1 MPGNTRNPVDLL
13 VTGADIVCLDPGATV
28 VSDGAIAIT
37 GNRLHWIGKKTEAA
51 RLFDPTE
58 TIDGSGM
65 IAMPGLIDAHVHT
78 AQHLLRGKIAEIARR
93 EKIKIPIWKNYYIPF
108 EAMLDPEDIYLSGLA
123 CYANMITVGTTCFA
137 EAGGPHPD
145 EMGRAALETGIRGF
159 ITQST
164 IDQGAAFPDAMKLAT
179 PQAFKSNVDLV
190 ERWAGQDQDRVQAW
204 LALRQIITCSPT
216 LIQMMAEAASDLDTR
231 IHVHLCEGSYEI
243 DYTMEQF
250 GMRPAEYLE
259 SIQAL
264 SHHVHAAH
272 STLASPDELDLYVT
286 HDCSASHCPFN
297 NYHVGPHPLL
307 RMWQLGIRVGL
318 GTDGAASWGP
328 LDIFRAAHAAR
339 IGQQAVTGTP
349 LHFHDIMPSE
359 KLIRVATNGGANAV
373 GLGDQIGSL
382 EVGKKADILLL
393 KCGEMDQLPLY
404 DPLFAVATLM
414 VGRDVQTVIIDGKIV
429 MKDREL
435 LTIDQEKLSQDLAAR
450 LPDIM
455 DRFQTVAS

>member
-1 MPGNTRNPVDLL
+1 MTGDQRETVDLL
-13 VTGADIVCLDPGATV
+13 ITGADIVCLDKSGTIVA
-28 VSDGAIAIT
+28 DGAIAIR
-37 GNRLHWIGKKTEAA
+37 GNRIHWIGTKSEAA
-51 RLFDPTE
+51 ALFHAVS
-58 TIDGSGM
+58 TIDGRGR
-65 IAMPGLIDAHVHT
+65 IAMPGLIDTHVHT
-78 AQHLLRGKIAEIARR
+78 AQHFLRGKIAEIARR

-108 EAMLDPEDIYLSGLA
+108 EAMLTPEEIYLSGLT
-123 CYANMITVGTTCFA
+123 CYADMITVGTTCFA

-159 ITQST
+159 VTQST
-164 IDQGAAFPDAMKLAT
+164 IDQGAAFPDAMKMET
-179 PQAFKSNVDLV
+179 QQAFKSNVDLV
-190 ERWAGQDQDRVQAW
+190 ERWAGQDRVQAW
-204 LALRQIITCSPT
+204 LALRQIITCSPK
-216 LIQMMAEAASDLDTR
+216 LIQMMAEAAPDLGTR

-250 GMRPAEYLE
+250 GMRPAEYME
-259 SIQAL
+259 SIGAL
-264 SHHVHAAH
+264 GDYLHAAH
-272 STLASPDELDLYVT
+272 STLASPDELDLYVER
-286 HDCSASHCPFN
+286 DCSASHCPFN

-307 RMWQLGIRVGL
+307 QMWHRGIRVGL

-349 LHFHDIMPSE
+349 LHFHDIMPSDR
-359 KLIRVATNGGANAV
+359 LIRVATNGGASAL

-393 KCGEMDQLPLY
+393 KCDELDQLPLY
-404 DPLFAVATLM
+404 DPLFAIATTM
-414 VGRDVQTVIIDGKIV
+414 VGRDVQTVVIDGEIV

-435 LTIDQEKLSQDLAAR
+435 LTIDREKLDHELASR

-455 DRFQTVAS
+455 DRFQSVAQ